1 MASMRGS
8 PLSLHEM
15 KHLLPSIRVFRWR
28 QARRDQG
35 LARLPP
41 HRLLLALLM
50 LVTTSISANGLQ
62 IELDRDRIEQ
72 NETLRLRLVAAGRQ
86 IGTPDL
92 QPLAADFEILKRDTS
107 SRMSI
112 VNGVMSHTTEWTLE
126 LLPKRAGQLAIP
138 PLIWGDLS
146 SVPLV
151 VEVLAEQSR
160 APTAA
165 PPRPIFVEASADQDA
180 PYVEQPFRYRVKVI
194 YRQMPLR
201 ALLSE
206 PQVEGATL
214 ERESTDQGYSELI
227 AGQRYQVVER
237 RFLVIPEISGPL
249 VIRGPR
255 LEAVL
260 PDQRV
265 GGGGR
270 REPPDDLLGG
280 GSLGNPPAGRRVV
293 ARAPDL
299 EIQVRPRPADS
310 ALPWLPAEAV
320 QLTEAWSPSTPAMRV
335 GEAVSRSL
343 TLTVRGLTAAQLP
356 PFDLGQPNGAEI
368 FPEQSRTE
376 DLPGEDTPAAI
387 QRLDLVVVPTRD
399 GNLTLPE
406 ISVPWWDTTTDQQR
420 VALIPASTFSVAAV
434 APGSGAP
441 VGQLAER
448 TTPSDHSSDPSS
460 DLGQAEPQP
469 VALAA
474 SQGSRFWPWL
484 AALLGLGW
492 LLTLIQMKR
501 RDRHARRARAD
512 HRCRLG

>member
-1 MASMRGS
+1 MS
-8 PLSLHEM
+8 P
-15 KHLLPSIRVFRWR
+15 PWF
-28 QARRDQG
+28 
-35 LARLPP
+35 
-41 HRLLLALLM
+41 LLALL
-50 LVTTSISANGLQ
+50 LVATAVGADGLQ
-62 IELDRDRIEQ
+62 VELDRDRIEQ
-72 NETLRLRLVAAGRQ
+72 NETLTLTLVAAGRQ

-92 QPLAADFEILKRDTS
+92 QPLAADFEILKRGQS

-126 LLPKRAGQLAIP
+126 LLPKRAGRLAIP
-138 PLIWGDLS
+138 PLTWGNLRS
-146 SVPLV
+146 ARLV

-165 PPRPIFVEASADQDA
+165 PPRPIFVEAAADQDA

-194 YRQMPLR
+194 YRQLPLR

-214 ERESTDQGYSELI
+214 ERDGTDQGYSELI

-237 RFLVIPEISGPL
+237 RFLVIPQISGPL

-260 PDQRV
+260 PEQRG

-270 REPPDDLLGG
+270 HQPPDDLLGG
-280 GSLGNPPAGRRVV
+280 GSLGSPQVGRRIVV
-293 ARAPDL
+293 RAPDL
-299 EIQVRPRPADS
+299 EIQVRPRPPDA

-320 QLTEAWSPSTPAMRV
+320 QISDEWSPSPTVMRV
-335 GEAVSRSL
+335 GEPVSRTL
-343 TLTVRGLTAAQLP
+343 ILTVRGLTAAQLP
-356 PFDLGQPNGAEI
+356 PLDAGQPDGAKVD
-368 FPEQSRTE
+368 PDRSWTE
-376 DLPGEDTPAAI
+376 DLPGEDTPVAI

-399 GNLTLPE
+399 GTLTLPE
-406 ISVPWWDTTTDQQR
+406 IRVPWWDTETHQQR
-420 VALIPASTFSVAAV
+420 VALIPASTFEVAPA
-434 APGSGAP
+434 APGSRLPASR
-441 VGQLAER
+441 LTEAA
-448 TTPSDHSSDPSS
+448 TSADF
-460 DLGQAEPQP
+460 GQAEPQP

-492 LLTLIQMKR
+492 LLTLLKMKR
-501 RDRHARRARAD
+501 AARRAERPNRRGATDLLANPPERAAHED
-512 HRCRLG
+512 